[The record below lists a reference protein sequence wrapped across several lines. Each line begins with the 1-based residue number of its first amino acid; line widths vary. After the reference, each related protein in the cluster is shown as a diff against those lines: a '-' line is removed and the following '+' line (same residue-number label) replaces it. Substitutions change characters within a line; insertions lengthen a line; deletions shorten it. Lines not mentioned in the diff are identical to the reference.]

1 MNIKSH
7 DKNQKAMLFNEIYSL
22 IFEKNK
28 TVCAH
33 ERSVVQLMIVVKR
46 GEKSEI
52 VNNFKCTAKTHSTLD
67 KTKIISLY
75 AEHLHFLI
83 KKTSRLVRK
92 IYERFTFEQLKFK
105 KDFVVMS
112 QKNQEKGNIS
122 RRARIL

>member
-1 MNIKSH
+1 
-7 DKNQKAMLFNEIYSL
+7 MLFNEIYSL

-67 KTKIISLY
+67 ETKIISLY

-83 KKTSRLVRK
+83 KKTSRLVTK
-92 IYERFTFEQLKFK
+92 IYERFTFEQSKFK

-112 QKNQEKGNIS
+112 QKNREKGNIS